1 MLHLRLVN
9 NSSTDKAR
17 SSGMGVAYHAHA
29 RFLDRQGHK
38 FTVPAPVDPQTP
50 HVPWWYD
57 WIAMNA
63 AALRRA
69 GFTAILYPPVCKT
82 QSGHFNTGDGYGVY
96 DQYDIGSKNQMG
108 SIETRFGNREQLQRS
123 VAIAHACGL
132 DVYVDMVLHQLIGGD
147 NGVYRYLGANGAVG
161 IGRFPKNPGCFR
173 GAPPRR
179 PEDPVPVPVDDF
191 SFGDELV
198 YVNCEPPGY
207 TINGMIDFG
216 DWLTRSL
223 DCQGYRVDDTK
234 GMAVAFVKQ
243 WMNAK
248 AMAGRFCVSE
258 YFDGS
263 PQNLYGWAE
272 GAMGGRSLVFDFA
285 THFGLQSMC
294 DDAGFD
300 MRQLEGLGYTALD
313 PLHSATFVDNPDTDL
328 SPGEQIIAN
337 KLLAYAFI
345 LTTEGYPFVYHKD
358 YSTDPGCYGLK
369 PWIDNLV
376 WIHENLASGNTLT
389 RYADPQVFVHERLG
403 QPGLLTAISKDS
415 WNRHTITCAT
425 SFGSNVQLHDY
436 SGRHPDIWT
445 DGEGCATFTVPSNA
459 FSSGQSYL
467 CFSRTGF
474 GAAPVLRPRSTT
486 QVLFGA
492 GDLDVAPARD
502 GDATVGRIWTAAG
515 TRIIAEFR
523 SLLSPWP
530 QRVSLVVELLDPA
543 GASLASARVTSS
555 GSAALQATVRRDGW
569 HTFKTAGAGLPP
581 AAGAPFELSVT
592 YTAPQ
597 EFSPP

>member
-1 MLHLRLVN
+1 
-9 NSSTDKAR
+9 
-17 SSGMGVAYHAHA
+17 
-29 RFLDRQGHK
+29 
-38 FTVPAPVDPQTP
+38 
-50 HVPWWYD
+50 
-57 WIAMNA
+57 
-63 AALRRA
+63 
-69 GFTAILYPPVCKT
+69 
-82 QSGHFNTGDGYGVY
+82 
-96 DQYDIGSKNQMG
+96 
-108 SIETRFGNREQLQRS
+108 ETRFGNREQLQRS

-132 DVYVDMVLHQLIGGD
+132 DVYVDVVLHQLIGGD

-358 YSTDPGCYGLK
+358 YSAEPGCYGLK

-389 RYADPQVFVHERLG
+389 RYADPQVSVHERLG

-415 WNRHTITCAT
+415 WNRHTIICAT

-445 DGEGCATFTVPSNA
+445 DGEGCATFTIPSNA

>member
-1 MLHLRLVN
+1 M
-9 NSSTDKAR
+9 DE
-17 SSGMGVAYHAHA
+17 
-29 RFLDRQGHK
+29 RQGDGR
-38 FTVPAPVDPQTP
+38 PV
-50 HVPWWYD
+50 
-57 WIAMNA
+57 
-63 AALRRA
+63 LR
-69 GFTAILYPPVCKT
+69 
-82 QSGHFNTGDGYGVY
+82 Q
-96 DQYDIGSKNQMG
+96 Q
-108 SIETRFGNREQLQRS
+108 
-123 VAIAHACGL
+123 
-132 DVYVDMVLHQLIGGD
+132 
-147 NGVYRYLGANGAVG
+147 
-161 IGRFPKNPGCFR
+161 
-173 GAPPRR
+173 
-179 PEDPVPVPVDDF
+179 
-191 SFGDELV
+191 
-198 YVNCEPPGY
+198 
-207 TINGMIDFG
+207 
-216 DWLTRSL
+216 
-223 DCQGYRVDDTK
+223 
-234 GMAVAFVKQ
+234 
-243 WMNAK
+243 
-248 AMAGRFCVSE
+248 

-294 DDAGFD
+294 DYAGFD

-358 YSTDPGCYGLK
+358 YSTEPGCYGLK

-555 GSAALQATVRRDGW
+555 GSAALQATVHRDGW
-569 HTFKTAGAGLPP
+569 HTFKTAGAGVPP